1 MKPCKHL
8 IFAFLALAMSHTV
21 QAQSAPLDRVSVQ
34 INEGILLES
43 EITGMLKTV
52 KANAT
57 AAGQDLPSDSA
68 LRTQVIE
75 RLIMTRL
82 QMQMA
87 DRIGLHIG
95 DLQLD
100 QTIGNIAKEQKL
112 TVEQMQVKIAQEG
125 MSWNQYR
132 EQLREEITLGEIQR
146 IQVQRRI
153 QVSPQ
158 EINNLVKM
166 IEEKGLEQVEFQIGH
181 ILIEVPNNPN
191 SEQLEKASKRAETV
205 LKRVKDGDDFRR
217 TAIAASSGP
226 KALEGG
232 VWDYMNIN
240 EMPTLFAEVLGS
252 AKPGDVI
259 GPIRSGAGF
268 HIIKVLDARGLETK
282 EVDEVR
288 SRHILVKPSPI
299 LSEERAKAMLEK
311 FAVQIRSGDAD
322 FAALAHQYSEDPGS
336 AAKGG
341 ELGWAD
347 PSVYVP
353 AFSQTLNALEINE
366 ISEPFRSSHGWHI
379 VQLEERRKT
388 DATDKFNTN
397 RAHQLIFRRKFNEEL
412 QNWLDEMRAEAY
424 IEVFEP
430 EKNRG
435 E

>member
-1 MKPCKHL
+1 MRPCKQL
-8 IFAFLALAMSHTV
+8 IIAFLTLTLSHVTLA
-21 QAQSAPLDRVSVQ
+21 AQPLDRVTVQ
-34 INEGILLES
+34 INEGIVLES
-43 EITGMLKTV
+43 EIANMIKTV
-52 KANAT
+52 KANAQS
-57 AAGQDLPSDSA
+57 AGQALPSDVA

-82 QMQMA
+82 QLQMA

-100 QTIGNIAKEQKL
+100 QTIENIAKEQKM
-112 TVEQMQVKIAQEG
+112 TPAMMRQKIETEG
-125 MSWNQYR
+125 LSWSQYR

-158 EINNLVKM
+158 EINSLVKLIQEQGM
-166 IEEKGLEQVEFQIGH
+166 QQVEYQIGH
-181 ILIEVPNNPN
+181 IVIEVPSTPN
-191 SEQLEKASKRAETV
+191 SEQLERASKRANTV
-205 LKRVKDGDDFRR
+205 GKRLQDGTDFKQ
-217 TAIAASSGP
+217 TAIASSAGP

-232 VWDYMNIN
+232 IWDYMNIN
-240 EMPTLFAEVLGS
+240 EMPTLFAELLTG
-252 AKPGDVI
+252 AKTNDII

-268 HIIKVLDARGLETK
+268 HIIKVMDARGLQTK

-288 SRHILVKPSPI
+288 SRHILIKPSPI
-299 LSEERAKAMLEK
+299 LSEERAKAMLDK
-311 FAVQIRSGDAD
+311 FVKQLRAGDAD
-322 FAALAHQYSEDPGS
+322 FAELARQYSEDPGS
-336 AAKGG
+336 ATKGG

-353 AFSQTLNALEINE
+353 AFSQTLGALDINE

-379 VQLEERRKT
+379 VQLEEKRKT

-412 QNWLDEMRAEAY
+412 QNWLDEMRADAY
-424 IEVFEP
+424 IEVFDADF
-430 EKNRG
+430 NRG
-435 E
+435 